1 MELRAKALR
10 ARIEPEQIT
19 DDSARGGLLGGRL
32 QLLVKLS
39 AALAMAIAG
48 VGKTMV
54 WSR

>member
-10 ARIEPEQIT
+10 ARIERSKT

-32 QLLVKLS
+32 QLLVKLL

-48 VGKTMV
+48 VGTAMV